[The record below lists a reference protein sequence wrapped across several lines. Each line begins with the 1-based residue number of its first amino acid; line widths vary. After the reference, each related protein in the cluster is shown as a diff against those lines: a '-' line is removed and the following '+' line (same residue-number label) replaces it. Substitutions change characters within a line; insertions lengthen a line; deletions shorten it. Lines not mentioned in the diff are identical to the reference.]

1 MIDEDG
7 NFAILITAIL
17 AVVVTVVS
25 IATVPQDTW
34 TNIGNS
40 ITETATTIGDRISS
54 AVSKVT
60 TKKKT
65 TTNTQVTT
73 QVETKTKF
81 KKISDDTPIY
91 RYGGTNPGNLIPTV
105 RDIETNTGL
114 SFSTIP
120 QSKSAMTTIKKIN
133 STGILYAIQDK
144 PTHVSVY
151 PIGGTIKDWHNA
163 GPSSIWTQT
172 LKSIVIKWIL

>member
-1 MIDEDG
+1 MIDEHG
-7 NFAILITAIL
+7 NFPILITAIL

-65 TTNTQVTT
+65 TTNTRVTT

-91 RYGGTNPGNLIPTV
+91 RYGAANPGNLTPRKIDAD
-105 RDIETNTGL
+105 RKSGL

-120 QSKSAMTTIKKIN
+120 SKNSVMTTIGKIN

-144 PTHVSVY
+144 PTHINVY
-151 PIGGTIKDWHNA
+151 PVGATTNDWYNA

-172 LKSIVIKWIL
+172 LKSIVIKFTN